1 MRCVLT
7 AMTAHDLAWLCLVFG
22 RLQACFAGRAK
33 LRQKR
38 GACLGPAFQYLEVN
52 RRRQRVMSAS
62 APDAIQWLVSLSGA
76 RCSSRHLCLPK
87 SRQEGSRTE
96 LEAKALARG
105 TKPSSGHPD

>member
-1 MRCVLT
+1 MVKCP
-7 AMTAHDLAWLCLVFG
+7 AEAAGFPFEEAWNGNFPDVEIIDAL
-22 RLQACFAGRAK
+22 
-33 LRQKR
+33 QKR